1 MYRLM
6 VLIALALTAFGSQST
21 DFVRVN
27 GPDLVKPDGT
37 KLLIQGT
44 NLGNW
49 LNPEGYMF
57 GLSRTNSP
65 WMIDLMI
72 KEAVGPDFAAEFW
85 RQFKD
90 NYITR
95 CDIEFIAAQ
104 GANTIR
110 LPFNYKLFTDED
122 YMGLTKGHDGFER
135 IDSVVE
141 WCRQAGLYL
150 ILDMHDCPG
159 GQTGDNID
167 DGHGYP
173 WLFESETSQRLFCDI
188 WQRIAQRYCNEPVIL
203 GYELANEPIAHY
215 FDNKDELNR
224 LLEPLYKRAV
234 AAIRKVDRNHVIL
247 LGGARWNSDFF
258 MFTDWKFDDNIMYT
272 CHRYGGEA
280 TADAI
285 KDYIDFRN
293 KTNLPMYMGEIGHNT
308 LEWQAQ
314 FVKVMKQ
321 NNIGYTFW
329 PYKKIENSCMMGI
342 KKPEQWDEIVVKF
355 SEAERGTYKEWREAR
370 PDQATFRKLLLQYV
384 ENSRFENCVPQDGYI
399 KSLGLRSTR
408 P

>member
-1 MYRLM
+1 M
-6 VLIALALTAFGSQST
+6 VFLTLVVLATVSLAASPAN
-21 DFVRVN
+21 FVRVD
-27 GPDLVKPDGT
+27 GPNLVKPDGT
-37 KLLIQGT
+37 KLFIQGT

-57 GLSRTNSP
+57 GLSRTNSA

-85 RQFKD
+85 QKFKD

-95 CDIEFIAAQ
+95 KDIEFIASQ
-104 GANTIR
+104 GANTVR

-122 YMGLTKGHDGFER
+122 YMGLTRNQDGFAR
-135 IDSVVE
+135 IDSVVA
-141 WCRQAGLYL
+141 WCRDAGLYL

-173 WLFESETSQRLFCDI
+173 WLFESKVSQDLFCDI
-188 WQRIAQRYCNEPVIL
+188 WKRIAYRYKDETIIL

-215 FDNKDELNR
+215 FENKDALNQ

-234 AAIRKVDRNHVIL
+234 STIREVDVNHVIL

-258 MFTDWKFDDNIMYT
+258 MFTDWTFDNNIMYT
-272 CHRYGGEA
+272 CHRYGGEP
-280 TADAI
+280 TAEAI
-285 KDYIDFRN
+285 KGYIDFRD
-293 KTNLPMYMGEIGHNT
+293 KTQLPMYMGEIGHNT
-308 LEWQAQ
+308 DEWQAQ
-314 FVKVMKQ
+314 FVKVMKE

-329 PYKKIENSCMMGI
+329 PYKKIDNSCMMGI
-342 KKPEQWDEIVVKF
+342 TRPEQWDDIVVKF
-355 SEAERGTYKEWREAR
+355 SETPRGTYKEWREAR
-370 PDQATFRKLLLQYV
+370 PNQEMYRKLLLKYV
-384 ENSRFENCVPQDGYI
+384 ENSRFENCQRQDGYI
-399 KSLGLRSTR
+399 RSMGFK
-408 P
+408 